1 MQKKKTNPQRRT
13 EGTKHFALKNS
24 PSHKSASSYA
34 SSLLNTKGKNKV
46 IQARESL
53 NLSSTALTCQQ
64 KAAGRSTERSD
75 IVFYL
80 KLHAG

>member
-24 PSHKSASSYA
+24 PSHKSA

-80 KLHAG
+80 KLHAS